1 MGCVGSH
8 SKALRLMPWYF
19 QYCTCNPFQLYHS
32 NPTHETTS
40 WPMTWWWYPVQTLVF
55 IKVRVKPVQGNP
67 NLPFR
72 RVCNCKVKIKGIIS
86 FCVIQLSVSG
96 IEFIS
101 FEHVLP
107 VVLYIMW
114 IYLWYSVIWY
124 SEQNVLRELVHSAMD
139 RWRKFGR

>member
-19 QYCTCNPFQLYHS
+19 QYCTCNPFQLYPS
-32 NPTHETTS
+32 NHTHETTS

-55 IKVRVKPVQGNP
+55 NKVRVKPVQGNP

-96 IEFIS
+96 IELIS

-114 IYLWYSVIWY
+114 IYFMIFGNLIFRAKCF
-124 SEQNVLRELVHSAMD
+124 EGTSA
-139 RWRKFGR
+139 